1 MSTGRSVRNAWGTQG
16 SHGKNLQTAE
26 FVRLCPLRRRELI
39 DTRLSEPTPPSVP
52 RSLTAT
58 PPPVSRSLTAAPPPV
73 SRSLTAAPTNRTSC
87 RCSRRGENLS
97 KPLCGANLHRRL
109 RLGCPG
115 YRPTGDVAC
124 DPKNRISCYTEN
136 NFNGDETIYK
146 ADTKSAPP
154 GRNTCHSIDVDN
166 GEWLVYTHD
175 FYQGTTVLLKQ
186 DYYTDDASI
195 RGNIRGNG
203 TWDSESESSQRCV
216 SQARSARPVR
226 QHAITLFDKYFYC
239 GATKTYRESNN
250 DVQMQDCRSFI
261 IRGMSIYFPK

>member
-1 MSTGRSVRNAWGTQG
+1 MS
-16 SHGKNLQTAE
+16 
-26 FVRLCPLRRRELI
+26 C
-39 DTRLSEPTPPSVP
+39 
-52 RSLTAT
+52 
-58 PPPVSRSLTAAPPPV
+58 
-73 SRSLTAAPTNRTSC
+73 
-87 RCSRRGENLS
+87 
-97 KPLCGANLHRRL
+97 
-109 RLGCPG
+109 
-115 YRPTGDVAC
+115 DVAC

-203 TWDSESESSQRCV
+203 TWDS
-216 SQARSARPVR
+216 QARSARPVR

-250 DVQMQDCRSFI
+250 DAQMQDCRSFI
-261 IRGMSIYFPK
+261 IRDGWWKLFPLGRYKGEYKFTNGIFGPGEYNLPNIVFRVRTRTATKQFYSFDPHMLDTPKAHVESFKGSLQYQGPVLWNSLAADQRKLTSTLAFRKKNRL